1 MKRCEKSFLWD
12 LIRIEQFF
20 LVTSSYLRSK
30 FVLIFVLIFL
40 KPMFLINLLWTQCKC
55 KNMSLGT
62 TVALCTSR
70 KIVHFR
76 DRGRKTWNLKKEQNF
91 PLYYVG
97 LKTIWGR
104 IMVSSPWK
112 KYFPNLDY
120 LFQHYHLDFF
130 SDLLFHNPDLG
141 VI

>member
-20 LVTSSYLRSK
+20 LVTSSFLRSK

-40 KPMFLINLLWTQCKC
+40 KLMFLINLLWTQCKC

-70 KIVHFR
+70 KMVHFR
-76 DRGRKTWNLKKEQNF
+76 DRGRKTWNLKKGQNF

-112 KYFPNLDY
+112 KI
-120 LFQHYHLDFF
+120 F
-130 SDLLFHNPDLG
+130 SQLRLSLSALSFGFL
-141 VI
+141 